1 MFTLSQFQHIIH
13 VVLTPLL
20 INFVKCVD
28 LVEFHNFPKEI
39 WVPHSRWSFTDF
51 PHRLLTRQAAQCLHL
66 LARDQGVAVG
76 GGRYR
81 RLQCDVKEITVA
93 ESIHFLD
100 RPQHGGQEIRLV
112 SRIAKTYIALV
123 LLFAFSAFTF

>member
-1 MFTLSQFQHIIH
+1 MA
-13 VVLTPLL
+13 
-20 INFVKCVD
+20 
-28 LVEFHNFPKEI
+28 
-39 WVPHSRWSFTDF
+39 FTDF
-51 PHRLLTRQAAQCLHL
+51 PPRLLTRQAAQCLHL

-112 SRIAKTYIALV
+112 SRTQKLFALV
-123 LLFAFSAFTF
+123 FFCLFCFHFLNCTKYSAVS